1 MPEYQDVT
9 ADYFCMIQSF
19 AADFELV
26 TESEKQ
32 FSELDKALCNKNPHF
47 LEDIDNLSRLA
58 FYLRR
63 GKIKIIKQND

>member
-9 ADYFCMIQSF
+9 ANYFCMIQSF

-26 TESEKQ
+26 AEGEKQ
-32 FSELDKALCNKNPHF
+32 FSELDKASCNKNPRF

-63 GKIKIIKQND
+63 RKIKIIKQID

>member
-26 TESEKQ
+26 AEGEKQ
-32 FSELDKALCNKNPHF
+32 FSELDKASCNKNPRF

-58 FYLRR
+58 FYLRH